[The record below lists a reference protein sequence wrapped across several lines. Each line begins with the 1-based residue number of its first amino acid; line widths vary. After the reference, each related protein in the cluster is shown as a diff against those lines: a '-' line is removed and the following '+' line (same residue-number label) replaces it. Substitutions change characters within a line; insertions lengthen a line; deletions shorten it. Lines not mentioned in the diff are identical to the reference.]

1 MTPFKSSVVL
11 AILLFTSLLPK
22 QNFAQALE
30 AGGGMSDHGLMI
42 YGAHVAYFSSEAL
55 PRNKKL
61 SRSQQFKP
69 NQRRVSDPFP
79 CVKDVGPPIPGPSYL
94 RTTLFYEKG
103 KLGDLRYTS
112 LGVDV
117 SIYYR
122 IIQIRNFVR
131 LNIKGGVVLSKDEL
145 STPIETLDPSQKI
158 VSDNF
163 QRMKVGIL
171 GGLES
176 EWDVL
181 PRLVLVIGGDQ
192 RYLLNHQTVWGKS
205 RWYGYVG
212 LRYALNQK
220 RNSQL

>member
-1 MTPFKSSVVL
+1 MTPFKSSVVV

-42 YGAHVAYFSSEAL
+42 YGAHITYFSSDAL

-69 NQRRVSDPFP
+69 NQRKISDPFP
-79 CVKDVGPPIPGPSYL
+79 CIRDTGPHISGPSYF
-94 RTTLFYEKG
+94 RTALFYEKG
-103 KLGDLRYTS
+103 KLGDLPYTS
-112 LGVDV
+112 LGLDL
-117 SIYYR
+117 SLYYR
-122 IIQIRNFVR
+122 IIQIRNLMR
-131 LNIKGGVVLSKDEL
+131 LHIKGGVALSKDQL

-158 VSDNF
+158 ISDKF
-163 QRMKVGIL
+163 QRIKIGIL

-181 PRLVLVIGGDQ
+181 PRLVLVLGGDQ
-192 RYLLNHQTVWGKS
+192 RYSLNHQTVWGKS

-212 LRYALNQK
+212 LRYALRK
-220 RNSQL
+220 DSSL